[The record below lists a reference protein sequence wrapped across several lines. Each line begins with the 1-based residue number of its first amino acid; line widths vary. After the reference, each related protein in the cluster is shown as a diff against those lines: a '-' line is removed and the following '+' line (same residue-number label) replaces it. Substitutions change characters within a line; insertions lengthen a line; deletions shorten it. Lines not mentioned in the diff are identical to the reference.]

1 MVTLRYHTLSTCER
15 ISRGEDHITHKTFNV
30 GRRTRLSHAMRYLS
44 HQDTSSTNK
53 PAQSVQGDRDQTLAQ
68 LLAEV
73 RELRLA
79 VQRATVS
86 NTRFQMLIERVRV
99 EQAHV
104 DALSRQV
111 ENLNSQ
117 LAELKAAKPQMEQQI
132 KDAEDLL
139 DRTADVSAHAD
150 LESRIKGGKA
160 NLARLTQEDER
171 LRNRETAVDVELQA
185 AQAKVNEL
193 NGQLDALMNELK
205 GP

>member
-1 MVTLRYHTLSTCER
+1 MSLMKRVTLGCVLGLVTLCT
-15 ISRGEDHITHKTFNV
+15 ISPT
-30 GRRTRLSHAMRYLS
+30 RTQA
-44 HQDTSSTNK
+44 QTNK
-53 PAQSVQGDRDQTLAQ
+53 PAESVQGDRDQTLAQ